1 MGRENPSHQ
10 VKLAERLAQGIERL
24 LDALLAIM
32 LLIMVAAIFY
42 QIFGRYVL
50 DRAPSWGEELARYM
64 MVYITML
71 GSAVETRSG
80 GHLTVTTIADKLGPK
95 GLRILLAVRDVA
107 VVATCGLLINAGI
120 DLVTIMHRQSSPAFE
135 IPMSIP
141 YAAQPVGFALILIL
155 VVVARLA
162 GRPAR
167 VTAGEAI

>member
-1 MGRENPSHQ
+1 MGCKNSSRQ
-10 VKLAERLAQGIERL
+10 VKPAERLAQGIERL

-32 LLIMVAAIFY
+32 LFIMVAAISY

-50 DRAPSWGEELARYM
+50 GHAPSWGEELARYL
-64 MVYITML
+64 MVYVTML
-71 GSAVETRSG
+71 GSAAELRKG
-80 GHLTVTTIADKLGPK
+80 GHITVTTMTDRLGPK

-120 DLVTIMHRQSSPAFE
+120 GLATMMHRQSSPAFE

-141 YAAQPVGFALILIL
+141 YAAQPLGFALILIL

-162 GRPAR
+162 GQPAR
-167 VTAGEAI
+167 VFGGEAI

>member
-1 MGRENPSHQ
+1 MGCENSSRQ

-24 LDALLAIM
+24 LDALLAVM
-32 LLIMVAAIFY
+32 LFIMVAAIFY

-50 DRAPSWGEELARYM
+50 GHAPSWGEELARYL
-64 MVYITML
+64 MVYVTML
-71 GSAVETRSG
+71 GSAAELRKG
-80 GHLTVTTIADKLGPK
+80 GHITVTTMTDRLGPK

-107 VVATCGLLINAGI
+107 VVATCGLLINAGVG
-120 DLVTIMHRQSSPAFE
+120 LAAMMHRQSSPAFE

-141 YAAQPVGFALILIL
+141 YAAQPLGFALILIL

-167 VTAGEAI
+167 VFGGEAI